1 MAEGLTSERGFLLK
15 PLTFVGLGIVIVC
28 AVALAYVGGVMSGRA
43 SAEQQLRAEV
53 RAAYV
58 AGMEAEQN
66 KEEQQEGILQPEE
79 LEFSRELRND
89 NRLGNSSPAKPI
101 QSMPAVSPSSQAQAT
116 ASREKTAGDS
126 AVKDGALK
134 EAVTDQP
141 PLAQAPQVSA
151 PLAAQAPSGLQD
163 FVFQV
168 AALKNED
175 AADALRQRLEGRGLR
190 TYMKRERKL
199 LLIQVKLRGDTARS
213 KELMDILE
221 SMHLG
226 RPILISQKPAVY

>member
-1 MAEGLTSERGFLLK
+1 MAEGFVSERGFLLK

-43 SAEQQLRAEV
+43 SAEQQWRAEV
-53 RAAYV
+53 REAYV
-58 AGMEAEQN
+58 AGIEAERN
-66 KEEQQEGILQPEE
+66 KEENPEGILQPEE

-89 NRLGNSSPAKPI
+89 NRLSRQVSAKPV
-101 QSMPAVSPSSQAQAT
+101 QALPASPVPKPAAPAGSEKAAT
-116 ASREKTAGDS
+116 DS
-126 AVKDGALK
+126 AGKERAPK
-134 EAVTDQP
+134 EAVTDQVP
-141 PLAQAPQVSA
+141 
-151 PLAAQAPSGLQD
+151 AAQAHQALASLEAQRPSGLQD

-213 KELMDILE
+213 KELFDILE

-226 RPILISQKPAVY
+226 RPILISQKPAAD